1 MTGGGADVVVLG
13 AGPAGLGAAWRL
25 ARTGRSVVVLEREPV
40 VGGLSASFEVAGLRV
55 DHGSHRLHPATDPVV
70 LDALRGLL
78 GDELQLRPR
87 HGRIRMA
94 GSFVAFPPSPAGL
107 LRALPPALSARLA
120 RDLVTSPLRHARHAR
135 SARRARH
142 DERDTFAE
150 VVRASLGPT
159 LLDAF
164 YGPFVA
170 KLWGLPPDALDGE
183 LARRRVGARRPSD
196 LVRKVVRRAPQGNVF
211 WYPERGYG
219 RICEV
224 LADAAVAAGAR
235 IECNAAVERIAVRAD
250 DVAVVAGGREY
261 VGGAVWSTLPLP
273 LLARLAG
280 GPASAL
286 GFRGLTLVY
295 LALDRPQWTE
305 FDAHYLPEPS
315 VPVSRISEPRNY
327 RDSAHDPADRT
338 VLCAEWPCTVG
349 DETWSA
355 PAAVLVDR
363 LRAATARESLPIP
376 EPVAVEVRRVPNAYP
391 VYDLGFAARFAE
403 LDEWAR
409 TREPRLLT
417 FGRQGL
423 FAHDNAHH
431 ALASAFAATDA
442 MRTDGSFDAVSWRAA
457 RVRFAQHVV
466 ED

>member
-1 MTGGGADVVVLG
+1 MTSGGGADVVVLG

-25 ARTGRSVVVLEREPV
+25 ARSGRSVIVLEREAA
-40 VGGLSASFEVAGLRV
+40 VGGLSASFEVAGVRV

-94 GSFVAFPPSPAGL
+94 GSFLAFPPSPAGL
-107 LRALPPALSARLA
+107 LRALPASVSARLA
-120 RDLVTSPLRHARHAR
+120 RDLLTSPLRHAR
-135 SARRARH
+135 RARH
-142 DERDTFAE
+142 DQRDTFAE

-196 LVRKVVRRAPQGNVF
+196 LVRKVVRRTPQGNVF
-211 WYPERGYG
+211 WYPTRGYG

-224 LADAAVAAGAR
+224 LADAAVAAGAH
-235 IECNAAVERIAVRAD
+235 IECNAKVERVAVRAD

-273 LLARLAG
+273 VLARIAG
-280 GPASAL
+280 GPASDL
-286 GFRGLTLVY
+286 GFRGLTLLY

-305 FDAHYLPEPS
+305 FDAHYLPEAS

-327 RDSAHDPADRT
+327 RDSVHDPADRT

-349 DETWSA
+349 DEIWSA
-355 PAAVLVDR
+355 PAAVLADR
-363 LRAATARESLPIP
+363 LRTATARESLPIDD
-376 EPVAVEVRRVPNAYP
+376 PVSVEVRRVPNAYP
-391 VYDLGFAARFAE
+391 VYDIGFAERFAA

-409 TREPRLLT
+409 TLEPRVLT

-431 ALASAFAATDA
+431 ALASAFAAVDA
-442 MRTDGSFDAVSWRAA
+442 LRADGSFDDLSWRAA
-457 RVRFAQHVV
+457 RARFAQHVV